1 MKLSQEM
8 MMDFRQKTQFGEQ
21 SKPAMTQKGLIPDNA
36 ILQ

>member
-21 SKPAMTQKGLIPDNA
+21 SKPAIAQKGLISDNT